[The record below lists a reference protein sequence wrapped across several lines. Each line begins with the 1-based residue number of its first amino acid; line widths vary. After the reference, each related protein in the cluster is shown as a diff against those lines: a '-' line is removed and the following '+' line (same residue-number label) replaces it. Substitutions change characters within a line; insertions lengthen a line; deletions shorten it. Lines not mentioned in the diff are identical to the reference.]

1 MGKIQVLI
9 ATMHQHDCKNLI
21 KKMNIHSDTIVI
33 NQCDTYGY
41 DAFDFNGNQVEVYSV
56 QDRGLSRSRNTALI
70 KSSSEFLC
78 IADDDMIYSNTY
90 VEDIIHEFDKHKDA
104 DAIVFYVKPVNGQE
118 HNISIKRS
126 GRLGKLEYKEFS
138 SVEIVVR
145 RDKLLASNI
154 WFNATFGSGGV
165 YNCGEDTILLKDM
178 LNKGFRIYKSDIQ
191 IATVDMS
198 ESTWFDGYNEKY
210 FYNKGA
216 LVAAIYPHLWPLAII
231 VLSLKNSVKKL
242 GGINKAKELF
252 LWYRA
257 GALDYKRRVR

>member
-1 MGKIQVLI
+1 MGRIQVLV
-9 ATMHQHDCKNLI
+9 ATMYQHDCKSLI
-21 KKMNIHSDTIVI
+21 KKMNIRSDAIVV

-41 DAFDFNGNQVEVYSV
+41 DIFDSNGNQVEVYSV

-78 IADDDMIYSNTY
+78 IADDDMVYSNTY
-90 VEDIIHEFDKHKDA
+90 VEDIIHEFDKYKDA
-104 DAIVFYVKPVNGQE
+104 DAIVFYVKPVNGRDL
-118 HNISIKRS
+118 NINVKRV
-126 GRLGKLEYKEFS
+126 GRLGRLEYKEFS

-145 RDKLLASNI
+145 RDKVLASNI
-154 WFNATFGSGGV
+154 WFNAIFGSGGI
-165 YNCGEDTILLKDM
+165 YNCGEDSMFLKDM
-178 LNKGFRIYKSDIQ
+178 LNKGFRIYKSNIQ

-216 LVAAIYPHLWPLAII
+216 LVAAIYPNLWHLAIL
-231 VLSLKNSVKKL
+231 VLSLKNSVRKL
-242 GGINKAKELF
+242 GDINKAKELF

-257 GALDYKRRVR
+257 GALDYKRRVE

>member
-1 MGKIQVLI
+1 MGRIQVLV
-9 ATMHQHDCKNLI
+9 ATMYQHDCMYLI
-21 KKMNIHSDTIVI
+21 NKMNIKSDAIVV
-33 NQCDTYGY
+33 NQCDSYGY
-41 DAFDFNGNQVEVYSV
+41 DTFEYNGNHVNMYSV

-78 IADDDMIYSNTY
+78 IADDDMVYSNTY
-90 VEDIIHEFDKHKDA
+90 VEDIIHEFDKYKDA
-104 DAIVFYVKPVNGQE
+104 DAIVFYVKPVN
-118 HNISIKRS
+118 KRF

-154 WFNATFGSGGV
+154 WFNAIFGSGGI
-165 YNCGEDTILLKDM
+165 YNCGEDSMFLKDM
-178 LNKGFRIYKSDIQ
+178 LNKGFRIYKSNIQ

-216 LVAAIYPHLWPLAII
+216 LVAAIYPHLWFLAII
-231 VLSLKNSVKKL
+231 VLSLKNSVRKL
-242 GGINKAKELF
+242 GEINKAKKLF

-257 GALDYKRRVR
+257 GALDYKRRVQ